1 MVNGQKLASRLIE
14 EKYSYDRLF
23 KCMNP
28 DIAPHEIYRT
38 HMAEA
43 KARILAAE
51 CMLTSPR
58 AISSHRNLDLEF
70 CFLQIRRVIEAIT
83 FGAMI
88 REEQRYTK
96 LRGLQREANA
106 RDHGNSS
113 KDWQAPEILKRLVA
127 LSPHALPRPLSKPT
141 RHSSGL
147 VEFQN
152 QNITVNHDRLID
164 LYGRSGGYLHAK
176 NPLSANFSM
185 LVEVERK
192 KYNQAPAEATK
203 ALDFLRKLLWNHAAI
218 TIDWTDL
225 DDPMSLDNPR
235 LAWIVDFGP
244 DEGHDV
250 SLILASAVIG

>member
-1 MVNGQKLASRLIE
+1 MDSVV
-14 EKYSYDRLF
+14 
-23 KCMNP
+23 
-28 DIAPHEIYRT
+28 APHVIYQT

-43 KARILAAE
+43 KVRILAAE
-51 CMLTSPR
+51 RILNSPMTF
-58 AISSHRNLDLEF
+58 SEHRNLDLEF
-70 CFLQIRRVIEAIT
+70 CFLQIRRIIEAVT

-113 KDWQAPEILKRLVA
+113 KDWQAPEILKRLVS

-152 QNITVNHDRLID
+152 QNITVNHDRLIA

-176 NPLSANFSM
+176 NPLSADFSM

-192 KYNQAPAEATK
+192 KYNQAPAEATE

-218 TIDWTDL
+218 TLDWTDL

>member
-1 MVNGQKLASRLIE
+1 MDSVV
-14 EKYSYDRLF
+14 
-23 KCMNP
+23 
-28 DIAPHEIYRT
+28 APHVIYQT

-43 KARILAAE
+43 KVRILAAE
-51 CMLTSPR
+51 RILNSPMTF
-58 AISSHRNLDLEF
+58 SEHRNLDLEF
-70 CFLQIRRVIEAIT
+70 CFLQIRRIIEAVT

-113 KDWQAPEILKRLVA
+113 KDWQAPEILKRLVS

-152 QNITVNHDRLID
+152 QNITVNHDRLIA

-176 NPLSANFSM
+176 NPLSADFST

-192 KYNQAPAEATK
+192 KYNQAPTEATE

-218 TIDWTDL
+218 TLDWTDL
-225 DDPMSLDNPR
+225 DDPMSLGNPR

-250 SLILASAVIG
+250 SIILASAVIG

>member
-1 MVNGQKLASRLIE
+1 MDSVV
-14 EKYSYDRLF
+14 
-23 KCMNP
+23 
-28 DIAPHEIYRT
+28 APHVIYQT

-51 CMLTSPR
+51 RILNSPMTV
-58 AISSHRNLDLEF
+58 SEHRNLDLEF
-70 CFLQIRRVIEAIT
+70 CFLQIRRIIEAVT

-96 LRGLQREANA
+96 LRGLQKEANA

-147 VEFQN
+147 VEFQG

-164 LYGRSGGYLHAK
+164 LYARSGGYLHAK
-176 NPLSANFSM
+176 NPLSDDFSI

-218 TIDWTDL
+218 TLDWTDL

-235 LAWIVDFGP
+235 LAWIVDFGQ

-250 SLILASAVIG
+250 SLVLASAVIA